1 MEIFIAVAL
10 ASGIAAAAGYVW
22 RRRKKNKA
30 ADAGGEGAP
39 DVSDAPPQLP
49 ERTEP
54 GLDNLRPDDVV
65 MVEGR
70 DFIVAGVARVAEPAA
85 PYSREC
91 RLDDAGDEAWL
102 VVCGGS
108 RWVLYGNRVEL
119 TVSNPPSELLDHQG
133 EVYRMEHRG
142 QVTFAGVAGEMGELP
157 TDKCGYWEYT
167 RPGADRLWLRK
178 GGGDRFLVFVGQR
191 LQRHLV
197 TVLPGS

>member
-22 RRRKKNKA
+22 RRRKKSKAGEAGGDQETAA
-30 ADAGGEGAP
+30 AD
-39 DVSDAPPQLP
+39 VPPQLP
-49 ERTEP
+49 ERAEA

-102 VVCGGS
+102 VVCGGDK
-108 RWVLYGNRVEL
+108 WVLYGSRVEL
-119 TVSNPPSELLDHQG
+119 TVSNPPSELLDYQG
-133 EVYRMEHRG
+133 KVFRLEHRG
-142 QVTFAGVAGEMGELP
+142 QVTFAKVAGDMGELP
-157 TDKCGYWEYT
+157 TDQCGYWEYT
-167 RPGADRLWLRK
+167 QPGSDRLWLRK
-178 GGGDRFLVFVGQR
+178 GGDRFWAFVGQR
-191 LQRHLV
+191 LRAHEV